1 MVETSLQLQPGDHI
15 FAIRRFKGYSHH
27 GIKSSK
33 NPACQVCGY
42 DTNIHYGV
50 VKTCLDCFLSG
61 DSLQVK
67 DYNGNSKPSYEVV
80 QTAYRLLQDGFG
92 EYELIMKNCEHF
104 ATFCKTGKTQSAQ
117 VDKAIDIAFERLVLP
132 AAPIVESVFVLSK
145 LLRSQFGIKTLI
157 RR

>member
-27 GIKSSK
+27 
-33 NPACQVCGY
+33 
-42 DTNIHYGV
+42 
-50 VKTCLDCFLSG
+50 G